1 MSKKIILMFS
11 AFVIVF
17 SFAASIFLPATSNA
31 AACKSE
37 DANFLGFPTWY
48 RGISKDDGKG
58 GCTVKFDGTGDD
70 IGAFIWKIVLNI
82 IEIALRIIGIIATGY
97 ILYGGFTYLTSNGSP
112 EKAAKGLNLI
122 MGAAI
127 GLIISI
133 SSIGIINKL
142 FEIIPSDTVQS
153 NGIYELSVADVI
165 SSVTSIIY
173 WIAGAVAVIMFVI
186 SGLRFITSAG
196 NPSGVQKARSTMVHS
211 VIGLVVIILAFTI
224 TNVILGFF
232 K

>member
-1 MSKKIILMFS
+1 
-11 AFVIVF
+11 
-17 SFAASIFLPATSNA
+17 
-31 AACKSE
+31 
-37 DANFLGFPTWY
+37 
-48 RGISKDDGKG
+48 
-58 GCTVKFDGTGDD
+58 
-70 IGAFIWKIVLNI
+70 
-82 IEIALRIIGIIATGY
+82 
-97 ILYGGFTYLTSNGSP
+97 
-112 EKAAKGLNLI
+112 

-133 SSIGIINKL
+133 ASIGIINKL